1 MDDGIPAGNPAA
13 WDAAVGDMESTADAY
28 EEAGWE
34 AYALR
39 PGDTTL
45 LEADEERAHLDVVLT
60 GPESETVVDL
70 IDEGVQFTEYEVLK
84 AVEEGVV
91 YVVVVMEDPESEIV
105 LLYPAMYSV
114 EDAES
119 VVEKAKETGEF
130 VAHLRGLEREPVE
143 FTYEE
148 PELFAPED

>member
-13 WDAAVGDMESTADAY
+13 WEAAVGDMEATADAY

-34 AYALR
+34 TYTLR

-45 LEADEERAHLDVVLT
+45 LETAEERAHLDVVLS
-60 GPESETVVDL
+60 GPDSETVTDL
-70 IDEGVQFTEYEVLK
+70 VERVRFTEYEVLK

-91 YVVVVMEDPESEIV
+91 YVVVLMEDPDSEIV

-119 VVEKAKETGEF
+119 VVENAKEAGEF

-143 FTYEE
+143 FTYEDPGLFE
-148 PELFAPED
+148 PED